1 MSDPQAVET
10 KVNFLK
16 LYDSMTIVE
25 YYERPI
31 STIVII
37 HTTRLLDIY
46 HPSFHGSATVS
57 HQMNAYKMIMV
68 SGGTG

>member
-1 MSDPQAVET
+1 
-10 KVNFLK
+10 
-16 LYDSMTIVE
+16 MTIVE

-37 HTTRLLDIY
+37 YTTRLLNIY
-46 HPSFHGSATVS
+46 HPSFHGSTTFS
-57 HQMNAYKMIMV
+57 HHMNAYKTIIV